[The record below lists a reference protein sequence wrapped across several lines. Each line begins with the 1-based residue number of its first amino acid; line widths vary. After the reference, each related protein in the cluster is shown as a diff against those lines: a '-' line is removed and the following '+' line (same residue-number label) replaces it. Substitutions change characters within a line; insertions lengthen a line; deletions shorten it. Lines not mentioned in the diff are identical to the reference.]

1 MIPFLEKPK
10 ECHVRKL
17 YIAILALVL
26 LSIGIEFSYSS
37 APVYR
42 SITGCVING
51 TLYSLRKGN
60 TAAGQNA
67 IIVYP
72 MRVNGLGLNQYEGQK
87 VRLNGYL
94 HPGDRFDADAKT
106 LRIVGPCDKKSR
118 HAIRTQ

>member
-1 MIPFLEKPK
+1 M
-10 ECHVRKL
+10 RKS
-17 YIAILALVL
+17 YIAILAMVL
-26 LSIGIEFSYSS
+26 LFIGIEFSYSS

-87 VRLNGYL
+87 VRLNGHL
-94 HPGDRFDADAKT
+94 HPGDRFDADPKT